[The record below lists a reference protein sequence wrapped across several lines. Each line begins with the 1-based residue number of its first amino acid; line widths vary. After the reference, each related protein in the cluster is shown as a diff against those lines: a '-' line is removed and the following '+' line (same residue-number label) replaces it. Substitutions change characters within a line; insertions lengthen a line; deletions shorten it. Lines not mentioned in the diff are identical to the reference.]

1 MTKAIHFN
9 FFKWN
14 GVIVWRRDYRI
25 IAVKSFPP
33 GTPWQFSRDYLVPP
47 QDWVTPPPP
56 QTKGGAHRL
65 GSRNHQRQ
73 RKRKVC
79 NLKEKKEQKLL
90 RFPLLGLKRQCEMY
104 SCEESCF
111 MSHFSCHSC
120 QFSPAD
126 SAIQLL
132 FVSPFFAN
140 PRQDAAVHD
149 WESDLSPSA
158 KWMTKINIKKTIVF
172 GQKRPFCPSEASDF
186 LLEAL
191 SWNAQMWP
199 SKSLSCMS
207 LFFKNWYMPYVQ
219 ESRNSTFYWPQL
231 HDKYKCSTGKAD

>member
-1 MTKAIHFN
+1 
-9 FFKWN
+9 
-14 GVIVWRRDYRI
+14 
-25 IAVKSFPP
+25 
-33 GTPWQFSRDYLVPP
+33 
-47 QDWVTPPPP
+47 
-56 QTKGGAHRL
+56 
-65 GSRNHQRQ
+65 
-73 RKRKVC
+73 
-79 NLKEKKEQKLL
+79 
-90 RFPLLGLKRQCEMY
+90 
-104 SCEESCF
+104 

-172 GQKRPFCPSEASDF
+172 GQKHPFCPSEASDF

-191 SWNAQMWP
+191 S
-199 SKSLSCMS
+199 
-207 LFFKNWYMPYVQ
+207 
-219 ESRNSTFYWPQL
+219 
-231 HDKYKCSTGKAD
+231 